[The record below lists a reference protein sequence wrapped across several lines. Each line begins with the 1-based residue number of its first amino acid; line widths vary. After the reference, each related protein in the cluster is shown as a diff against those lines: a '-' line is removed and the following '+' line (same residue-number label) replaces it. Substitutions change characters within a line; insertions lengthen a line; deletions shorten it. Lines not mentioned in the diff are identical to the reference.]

1 MGLLTSLFPGLSAI
15 KAGLMLGVG
24 LVIVTTIGA
33 LYWQLRSAQTTAASE
48 HDRATVEAAN
58 ADAMGAL
65 ANSNAAEAARERV
78 AADHSAALLQVQTA
92 ARQAVAKSL
101 AAALATESAT
111 NAPLAACLALPIPA
125 SLRNRP

>member
-1 MGLLTSLFPGLSAI
+1 MGLLAGLSAI
-15 KAGLMLGVG
+15 KTGLIFGVG
-24 LVIVTTIGA
+24 LVIVTTIGV
-33 LYWQLRSAQTTAASE
+33 LYWQLRSAQATAASE
-48 HDRATVEAAN
+48 HDRATLEAAN

-65 ANSNAAEAARERV
+65 ASSNAAEAARERV

-101 AAALATESAT
+101 ANALAMESAA
-111 NAPLAACLALPIPA
+111 NAPLAACLALPIPD